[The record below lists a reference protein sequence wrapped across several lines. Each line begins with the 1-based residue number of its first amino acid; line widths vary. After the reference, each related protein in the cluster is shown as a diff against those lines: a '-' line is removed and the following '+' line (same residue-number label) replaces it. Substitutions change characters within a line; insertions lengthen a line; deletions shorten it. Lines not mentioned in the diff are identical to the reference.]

1 MKKYVKPQAYAAET
15 KDHRYAGTFEVLV
28 PLPDRVKP
36 HRVAQQF
43 PSLQAAEG
51 WIHSEEGKDA
61 IADVFEAHKPAL
73 AKAGP
78 AKSAKTAKT
87 AKR

>member
-1 MKKYVKPQAYAAET
+1 MKKYAKPQAYAVET

-36 HRVAQQF
+36 HRIAQQF
-43 PSLQAAEG
+43 PTQQAAEG
-51 WIHSEEGKDA
+51 WLHSDEGQDA
-61 IADVFEAHKPAL
+61 IAELFAAHKPAP
-73 AKAGP
+73 AKASNGK
-78 AKSAKTAKT
+78 A